1 MFSISIPVW
10 LLSVC
15 VGFPTLTLLT
25 LVISLLRNK
34 RRRTRKEDVFKE
46 DGLKEVVNR
55 MPHQA
60 QNHFIDG
67 QNNALRYSENIRQDD
82 SVHQMILDMQIDAV
96 FQSLSMII
104 ETEKVKLKALIGTA
118 GAYMPHTGLEGGQR
132 ERGSDQGQ
140 DGTKQSEAITEH
152 QNEFEIAD
160 QIAEMA
166 ADGVTP
172 KIIAKRLGLSLS
184 EVVLAIRMKQN
195 AVDDTGEGYGL
206 KAIA

>member
-25 LVISLLRNK
+25 LVVSLLRNK
-34 RRRTRKEDVFKE
+34 RRRTRKEDGNKE
-46 DGLKEVVNR
+46 DGNM

-60 QNHFIDG
+60 QHHFSYG
-67 QNNALRYSENIRQDD
+67 QNNTFRYHENVRQDD
-82 SVHQMILDMQIDAV
+82 NVHQMILDMQIEAV
-96 FQSLSMII
+96 FQSLSSII
-104 ETEKVKLKALIGTA
+104 EAEKVKLKALVGAT
-118 GAYMPHTGLEGGQR
+118 GAYMPQAIHEDGKR
-132 ERGSDQGQ
+132 EWVSDQHENRSR
-140 DGTKQSEAITEH
+140 QSEAKLEH
-152 QNEFEIAD
+152 QKEFEVAD

-195 AVDDTGEGYGL
+195 TMDDIGDGYGL